1 MCTYIYAVSLL
12 YVAIG
17 QAQII
22 PGMNF
27 VNKLSVFTRFFATAV
42 KPAYTVRGATAV
54 MPAYKSATIT
64 TMAIQEGWH
73 VGPYDFPIFL
83 SSIQRATMHIRVS
96 YRGNGRRNVKYRT
109 ARNLFNE
116 MIFLEAVP

>member
-54 MPAYKSATIT
+54 MPIYLQKCYYYYRV
-64 TMAIQEGWH
+64 AIQEGWH
-73 VGPYDFPIFL
+73 VGPYDFLYF
-83 SSIQRATMHIRVS
+83 
-96 YRGNGRRNVKYRT
+96 
-109 ARNLFNE
+109 
-116 MIFLEAVP
+116 

>member
-1 MCTYIYAVSLL
+1 MQHVRIHACAVSLL

-54 MPAYKSATIT
+54 MPIYLQKCYYYYR
-64 TMAIQEGWH
+64 
-73 VGPYDFPIFL
+73 VGHSRRLARWTVRFPIFL
-83 SSIQRATMHIRVS
+83 SSIQRAAI
-96 YRGNGRRNVKYRT
+96 YRKG
-109 ARNLFNE
+109 
-116 MIFLEAVP
+116 